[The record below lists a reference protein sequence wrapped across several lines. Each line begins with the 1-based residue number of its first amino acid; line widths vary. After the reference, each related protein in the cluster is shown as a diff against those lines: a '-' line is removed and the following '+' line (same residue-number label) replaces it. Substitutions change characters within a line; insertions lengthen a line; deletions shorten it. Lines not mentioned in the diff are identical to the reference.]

1 MKHENAKQLWKRRL
15 SMGLSLAMAVTM
27 LPVGGLSANAEEGDA
42 PALLKARSTSGV
54 EGSTYTR
61 NQPFIANV
69 TGTTEDGAGR
79 PYFGAPAFTVF
90 ERLAFREDGEDCT
103 YWEAETNSTMLITA
117 AEGKFDEEKL
127 AGGTDIVASVSKDGG
142 KTWTYSYP
150 LRFPDSE
157 GNAGAYATS
166 INRPSLVTDKDGKI
180 YCLMNVT
187 PTGVSSFAKG
197 EGFTFPKQGTGYID
211 VNGTKRLALTD
222 STTVADQSPADGN
235 YSFYVGDFDDTT
247 ELAKVLKVA
256 DDTET
261 VWAVDK
267 WFNLYSK
274 EGDSYEPLTQKR
286 ATSTGYN
293 NAADYVQQNL
303 FYKASTLHVYNTSY
317 LVCVTSENGLDW
329 SAPEM
334 LNPHVKRDDGYSLAV
349 SSGKALRTSANRLV
363 FPVFRNDETGD
374 KNGEASVIWLD
385 KSANGDNEWHRSEA
399 VPKFEQEEG
408 ETENNNWV
416 GDGEIVELSDGN
428 LRYVFRNGKGLIS
441 YADAKRNADN
451 VFEFSSPVS
460 TGTRSPE
467 GANPSVI
474 SYLNPIDERKGLL
487 IASPVGE
494 NLDSGRIM
502 TFLKTEDGVEGEDS
516 TGGMTRVE
524 GFDIPGTADY
534 FRNACLDQMN
544 AGSSVGLV

>member
-235 YSFYVGDFDDTT
+235 YSFYVGDFDDAT
-247 ELAKVLKVA
+247 ELAKVLNVA
-256 DDTET
+256 DNTET

-293 NAADYVQQNL
+293 NAADR
-303 FYKASTLHVYNTSY
+303 K
-317 LVCVTSENGLDW
+317 
-329 SAPEM
+329 
-334 LNPHVKRDDGYSLAV
+334 
-349 SSGKALRTSANRLV
+349 
-363 FPVFRNDETGD
+363 
-374 KNGEASVIWLD
+374 SV
-385 KSANGDNEWHRSEA
+385 
-399 VPKFEQEEG
+399 V
-408 ETENNNWV
+408 
-416 GDGEIVELSDGN
+416 
-428 LRYVFRNGKGLIS
+428 
-441 YADAKRNADN
+441 
-451 VFEFSSPVS
+451 
-460 TGTRSPE
+460 
-467 GANPSVI
+467 
-474 SYLNPIDERKGLL
+474 
-487 IASPVGE
+487 
-494 NLDSGRIM
+494 
-502 TFLKTEDGVEGEDS
+502 
-516 TGGMTRVE
+516 
-524 GFDIPGTADY
+524 
-534 FRNACLDQMN
+534 
-544 AGSSVGLV
+544 